1 MSVDSGRIETAVTC
15 INYMWSGP
23 MVILVII
30 GLLCRTLGWYAFV
43 GLAFLIAF
51 MPLQN
56 KIFKS
61 MSKYR
66 QLATKHSDERIK
78 KMQEALYGIRVIK
91 FYCWEESILETL
103 VSIRKLELSAVT
115 KIILVKTSTATI
127 TAAIPTLSCILTFL
141 VYSYFGKKHLDPETV
156 IKCLFLF
163 GRLKMPLF
171 LVPKLASFV
180 ADGRVALKRVQDYLQ
195 AEELDFSPKTDLLS
209 NDAVLIENG
218 NFDWNVKQVEAA
230 KETTEKAAIEAKSEK
245 EAKTT
250 TTTDG
255 DGDDASS
262 DSDSGAHFTG
272 LHNVQLKL
280 PRGKLIAV
288 VGAIGSGK
296 SSLLNA
302 LVGEMRCSPE
312 TKIVFSGSVGYS
324 PQQAWIQN
332 ATIRENI
339 TFGRPFSAKL
349 YHAVLKAC
357 ALEKDLRL
365 FPDGD
370 QTEIGEKGTN
380 LSGGQKQRINLA
392 RLAYSD
398 ADIVLMDD
406 PLSAVDAHVGRHLF
420 QHLLCSFLKHKT
432 RILVTH
438 QLHFLKGV
446 DYVLVMKDG
455 VIEAVGTYHEL
466 LRTSANF
473 RSMIAQTEDG
483 GGGGDGEGEQ
493 GAAAANEEVSTSPI
507 EVSPS
512 PIEDQQNN
520 LDAEN
525 EDTAKSCAR
534 LMAREER
541 TYGAVSMR
549 VFLEYVRFAGGVPIA
564 SLVIAAAGL
573 LQLSRMSSDIFGV
586 LKIPQLENKAISFAE
601 FGTIYVILGLSV
613 AVSGALFSV
622 ILSLAGLVAGRR
634 LFRESTLGVL
644 RAPTVFFDTNPVG
657 RIINR
662 FSKDQDAIDN
672 LLPESL
678 RGVLS
683 TFASICATLVFI
695 CIKTSVYVA
704 VLLVPL
710 LFAYYHYQNL
720 YRNASREL
728 KRLDNLTKSPLI
740 AQFSETL
747 TGLPTIRA
755 YGRQAAF
762 EQRNAQ
768 LLDANNQPVFLQI
781 SAERW
786 AANRLEAFGAIFA
799 LAAMTACLVFNP
811 TETKLMGI
819 ATMYALEISVSLNW
833 GVRQLAD
840 MEAQIVS
847 TERLSHYAN
856 NLPQEGKGPVSV
868 QSGKEA
874 TATVD
879 TLIEAPAD
887 WPQAG
892 AIEFQEAT
900 LSYRPD
906 LPPVLNECSISIKAG
921 ERVGIVGRTGAGK
934 SSLLMALFRMT
945 ELSAGQILIDGQD
958 IRRLALKQVR
968 SHLSIIPQDPVI
980 FSGTVRSNLDP
991 FGVYSDSQI
1000 WDALERAHLKHFVAG
1015 LEGKLEGEIAENGE
1029 NLSVGQRQLL
1039 CLARALLKKNK
1050 ILVLDEATA
1059 NIDLETDA
1067 LVQKCIRKDFAGCT
1081 ILTIAHR
1088 LNTVIDYDKILV
1100 LDAGR
1105 VMEFD
1110 SPYNLLSKPHS
1121 EFAQLCAETGESNE
1135 RVLKMRLNLISKK
1148 N

>member
-1 MSVDSGRIETAVTC
+1 MSVDSSRIETAVTC
-15 INYMWSGP
+15 INYLWSGP
-23 MVILVII
+23 MIILII
-30 GLLCRTLGWYAFV
+30 MGMLCQTLGWYAFV

-66 QLATKHSDERIK
+66 KLATKHSDERIK
-78 KMQEALYGIRVIK
+78 KMQEAIYGIRVIK
-91 FYCWEESILETL
+91 FYCWEESILESL
-103 VSIRKLELSAVT
+103 VNIRKLELSAVT
-115 KIILVKTSTATI
+115 KIILVKTLTSTI
-127 TAAIPTLSCILTFL
+127 TAAIPTLSCIFTFL
-141 VYSYFGKKHLDPETV
+141 VYSFVSGKHLTPETV
-156 IKCLFLF
+156 IKCLFFF

-171 LVPKLASFV
+171 LVPMLASFV

-195 AEELDFSPKTDLLS
+195 AEELDFAPETDLLS
-209 NDAVLIENG
+209 NYAVTIENG
-218 NFDWNVKQVEAA
+218 NFDWHESTVATLEENISETAVVKE
-230 KETTEKAAIEAKSEK
+230 EKRADE
-245 EAKTT
+245 
-250 TTTDG
+250 DG
-255 DGDDASS
+255 SS
-262 DSDSGAHFTG
+262 GKHFNG

-288 VGAIGSGK
+288 VGPIGSGK

-302 LVGEMRCSPE
+302 LVGEMRCS
-312 TKIVFSGSVGYS
+312 KGSKVIFSGSVGYS

-420 QHLLCSFLKHKT
+420 QHLLGSFLKHKT

-446 DYVLVMKDG
+446 DYIVVMKDG
-455 VIEAVGTYHEL
+455 SIDAVGSYQEL
-466 LRTSANF
+466 MRSSFNF
-473 RSMIAQTEDG
+473 RNMIAQTE
-483 GGGGDGEGEQ
+483 EEQ
-493 GAAAANEEVSTSPI
+493 DESSSSNNNNTASAVSSEDVSTSPI
-507 EVSPS
+507 EV
-512 PIEDQQNN
+512 QQSSSGS
-520 LDAEN
+520 LPKEQQQQQQLLLSVEEQN

-549 VFLEYVRFAGGVPIA
+549 VFLEYVKFAGGVPIA
-564 SLVIAAAGL
+564 ALVISAAAL

-586 LKIPQLENKAISFAE
+586 YKIPELEEGTISFAQ
-601 FGTIYVILGLSV
+601 FGMIYVFLGLSV

-683 TFASICATLVFI
+683 TFSSICATLVFI
-695 CIKTSVYVA
+695 SVKTSGYVV

-740 AQFSETL
+740 AQFAETL

-762 EQRNAQ
+762 VERNAH

-811 TETKLMGI
+811 SDTKMMAV

-840 MEAQIVS
+840 MESQIVS

-856 NLPQEGKGPVSV
+856 NLPQEG
-868 QSGKEA
+868 QSKQEEPQ
-874 TATVD
+874 
-879 TLIEAPAD
+879 LEAPVE
-887 WPQAG
+887 WPHAG
-892 AIEFQEAT
+892 AIEFNEAT
-900 LSYRPD
+900 LTYRPD
-906 LPPVLNECSISIKAG
+906 LPPVLNECSVSIKPG

-945 ELSAGQILIDGQD
+945 ELTSGQILIDGQD
-958 IRRLALKQVR
+958 LRRLSLKQVR

-991 FGVYSDSQI
+991 FGAYSDAQI
-1000 WDALERAHLKHFVAG
+1000 WDALERAHLKHFVSG

-1105 VMEFD
+1105 VVEFD
-1110 SPYNLLSKPHS
+1110 SPHALLSQSHTQFS
-1121 EFAQLCAETGESNE
+1121 QLCAETGEANE
-1135 RVLKMRLNLISKK
+1135 RALKMKLKLIPKK
-1148 N
+1148 SSLVEKQ

>member
-1 MSVDSGRIETAVTC
+1 MSVDATRIETAVTC
-15 INYMWSGP
+15 LHYMWSGP
-23 MVILVII
+23 MVILAII
-30 GLLCRTLGWYAFV
+30 GLLFNILGWYAFV
-43 GLAFLIAF
+43 GLTLLIAF

-78 KMQEALYGIRVIK
+78 KMQEAIYGIRVIK
-91 FYCWEESILETL
+91 FYCWEESILESL
-103 VSIRKLELSAVT
+103 VNIRKLELSAVT
-115 KIILVKTSTATI
+115 KIILVKTFTATI
-127 TAAIPTLSCILTFL
+127 TAAIPTLSCILTFI
-141 VYSYFGKKHLDPETV
+141 VYSCWGGKTLSPAQ
-156 IKCLFLF
+156 IIPCLVFF
-163 GRLKMPLF
+163 GRLRMPLL
-171 LVPKLASFV
+171 LVPMLASFV
-180 ADGRVALKRVQDYLQ
+180 ADGKVALKRVEEFLQ
-195 AEELDFSPKTDLLS
+195 AEEPAFHPETDMLS
-209 NDAVLIENG
+209 DHAVVIENG
-218 NFDWNVKQVEAA
+218 NFDWHEPTAEESSIQVQPEEGAQ
-230 KETTEKAAIEAKSEK
+230 KPEDETGDKTEEHVP
-245 EAKTT
+245 T
-250 TTTDG
+250 
-255 DGDDASS
+255 
-262 DSDSGAHFTG
+262 FRG
-272 LHNVQLKL
+272 LHNLNLKL
-280 PRGKLIAV
+280 PRGKLIAI
-288 VGAIGSGK
+288 VGPIGSGK

-302 LVGEMRCSPE
+302 LVGEMRSAE
-312 TKIVFSGSVGYS
+312 GSKVTFSGSVGYS

-339 TFGRPFSAKL
+339 TFGRPFSAKV
-349 YHAVLKAC
+349 YHTVLKAC

-370 QTEIGEKGTN
+370 QTEIGEKGAN

-420 QHLLCSFLKHKT
+420 QHLMKSYLHHKT

-446 DYVLVMKDG
+446 DYIVVMKEG
-455 VIEAVGTYHEL
+455 SVEVAGTYSEL
-466 LRTSANF
+466 IKSSPSFQKL
-473 RSMIAQTEDG
+473 IAQTDE
-483 GGGGDGEGEQ
+483 EQ
-493 GAAAANEEVSTSPI
+493 ETTEETSTLPSPTSEEVSTAPI
-507 EVSPS
+507 NVNETVAGSSGTLPVF
-512 PIEDQQNN
+512 D
-520 LDAEN
+520 DN
-525 EDTAKSCAR
+525 EDTVKSTAR

-541 TYGAVSMR
+541 TYGAVSMK
-549 VFLEYVRFAGGVPIA
+549 VFLEYVKFAGGIPVASMVIIA
-564 SLVIAAAGL
+564 VGL
-573 LQLSRMSSDIFGV
+573 LQFARISSDLFGMYQIPA
-586 LKIPQLENKAISFAE
+586 LKN
-601 FGTIYVILGLSV
+601 GTITTLNFSLIYVALGLAV
-613 AVSGALFSV
+613 ALSGALFSAT
-622 ILSLAGLVAGRR
+622 LSLAGLVAGRR

-683 TFASICATLVFI
+683 TFASITAALVFI
-695 CIKTSVYVA
+695 SIKTSPYVI
-704 VLLVPL
+704 LLLIPL

-740 AQFSETL
+740 AQFAETL

-755 YGRQAAF
+755 YGRQAVF
-762 EQRNAQ
+762 SERNAE
-768 LLDANNQPVFLQI
+768 LLDANNQAVFLQI
-781 SAERW
+781 SSERW
-786 AANRLEAFGAIFA
+786 AANRLESFGAIFA
-799 LAAMTACLVFNP
+799 LAALIACILFNP
-811 TETKLMGI
+811 TNPSIMGI

-833 GVRQLAD
+833 GVRQVAD

-856 NLPQEGKGPVSV
+856 NLAREGLPVSKDEPQV
-868 QSGKEA
+868 EPA
-874 TATVD
+874 
-879 TLIEAPAD
+879 AD
-887 WPQAG
+887 WPQQG
-892 AIEFQEAT
+892 AITFENAT
-900 LSYRPD
+900 LSYRSD
-906 LPPVLNECSISIKAG
+906 LPPVLNDISIDVKPG

-934 SSLLMALFRMT
+934 SSMLMALFRMS
-945 ELSAGQILIDGQD
+945 ELSSGRILVDGQD
-958 IRRLALKQVR
+958 LRRLSLKEAR

-991 FGVYSDSQI
+991 FKAYSDAQL

-1015 LEGKLEGEIAENGE
+1015 LEGKLDGEISENGE

-1039 CLARALLKKNK
+1039 CLARALLRHNR

-1088 LNTVIDYDKILV
+1088 LNTVIDYDRILV
-1100 LDAGR
+1100 LDAGQ
-1105 VMEFD
+1105 VVEFD
-1110 SPYNLLSKPHS
+1110 TPVNLLSNPKS
-1121 EFAQLCAETGESNE
+1121 QFAQLCAETGEANE
-1135 RVLKMRLNLISKK
+1135 RALKMRLNLIAKKTSK
-1148 N
+1148 

>member
-15 INYMWSGP
+15 IHYMWSGP
-23 MVILVII
+23 MVILIII

-43 GLAFLIAF
+43 GLAFLISF

-78 KMQEALYGIRVIK
+78 KMQEAIYGIRVIK
-91 FYCWEESILETL
+91 FYCWEESILEAL
-103 VSIRKLELSAVT
+103 VNIRKMELSAVT

-141 VYSYFGKKHLDPETV
+141 VYSYFGGKPLDSATV
-156 IKCLFLF
+156 IKCLNYF

-171 LVPKLASFV
+171 LVPMLASFV
-180 ADGRVALKRVQDYLQ
+180 ADGRVALKRVEGYLQ
-195 AEELDFSPKTDLLS
+195 AEELEFAPETDLLS
-209 NDAVLIENG
+209 NSAITIENG
-218 NFDWNVKQVEAA
+218 RFDWHE
-230 KETTEKAAIEAKSEK
+230 ETTSEREKKDTPETETEAK
-245 EAKTT
+245 AD
-250 TTTDG
+250 DG
-255 DGDDASS
+255 SDAESRPSS
-262 DSDSGAHFTG
+262 HISG
-272 LHNVQLKL
+272 LNNVNLKL

-288 VGAIGSGK
+288 VGPIGSGK

-302 LVGEMRCSPE
+302 LVGEMRCSKD
-312 TKIVFSGSVGYS
+312 TRVVFSGSVGYS

-420 QHLLCSFLKHKT
+420 QHLMCSFLKHKT
-432 RILVTH
+432 RVLVTH

-446 DYVLVMKDG
+446 DYIVVMKDG
-455 VIEAVGTYHEL
+455 CIDAVGSYHEL
-466 LRTSANF
+466 LRTSPNF
-473 RSMIAQTEDG
+473 QKMIAQTEEEEQQQQSGQDASLNSP
-483 GGGGDGEGEQ
+483 GD
-493 GAAAANEEVSTSPI
+493 VSTTPI
-507 EVSPS
+507 EVAKEMATSGSSGTLPS
-512 PIEDQQNN
+512 GGGTGALTFEE
-520 LDAEN
+520 EN

-564 SLVIAAAGL
+564 TLVIASVFL
-573 LQLSRMSSDIFGV
+573 YQLTRISSDIFGL
-586 LKIPQLENKAISFAE
+586 LKIPALEKKEISFFE
-601 FGTIYVILGLSV
+601 FGVIYVVLGLSV

-622 ILSLAGLVAGRR
+622 ILSLSGLVAGRR

-683 TFASICATLVFI
+683 TFSNIVATLVFI
-695 CIKTSVYVA
+695 SLKTSPFV
-704 VLLVPL
+704 VLLLIPML
-710 LFAYYHYQNL
+710 LAYYHYQNL

-740 AQFSETL
+740 AHFAETL

-762 EQRNAQ
+762 AQRNAQ

-786 AANRLEAFGAIFA
+786 AANRLESFGAIFA
-799 LAAMTACLVFNP
+799 LAALTACLFFNP
-811 TETKLMGI
+811 NDSKLMGI

-856 NLPQEGKGPVSV
+856 NLPREGVSTTDAVPVITD
-868 QSGKEA
+868 GKIEEP
-874 TATVD
+874 VV
-879 TLIEAPAD
+879 EAPAS
-887 WPQAG
+887 WPESG
-892 AIEFQEAT
+892 AIEFKEAT
-900 LSYRPD
+900 LSYRPE
-906 LPPVLNECSISIKAG
+906 LPPVLNECTVTVKVG

-945 ELSAGQILIDGQD
+945 ELSSGQILIDGQD
-958 IRRLALKQVR
+958 ISKLSLKQVR

-980 FSGTVRSNLDP
+980 FSGTIRSNLDP
-991 FGVYSDSQI
+991 FGAYSDAQI
-1000 WDALERAHLKHFVAG
+1000 WDALERAHLKHFVSG
-1015 LEGKLEGEIAENGE
+1015 LEGKLDGEIAENGE

-1039 CLARALLKKNK
+1039 CLARALLRKNK

-1067 LVQKCIRKDFAGCT
+1067 LVQRCIRKDFAGCT

-1100 LDAGR
+1100 LEAGR

-1110 SPYNLLSKPHS
+1110 SPYNLLSNPRS
-1121 EFAQLCAETGESNE
+1121 LFSQLCAETGESNE
-1135 RVLKMRLNLISKK
+1135 RALKMKLNLIAKK
-1148 N
+1148 